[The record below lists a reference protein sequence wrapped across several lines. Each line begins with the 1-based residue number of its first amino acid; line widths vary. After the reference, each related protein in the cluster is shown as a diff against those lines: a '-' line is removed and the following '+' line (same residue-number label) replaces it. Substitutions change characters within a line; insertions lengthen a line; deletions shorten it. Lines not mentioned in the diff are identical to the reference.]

1 MVFEPIPEDTHI
13 GHVHLKVA
21 DLHRSLEFYHG
32 VLGFTIT
39 QQIEDSA
46 AFLSAGDYHHHI
58 GINTW
63 QSAGCAP
70 PPTSSSGLYHM
81 AIRYNT
87 RAKLA
92 DALRRLYKAHIQL
105 DGAAD
110 HGVSEALYIRDP
122 DQNGV
127 ELYWDRPKSQW
138 PRNSASS
145 LVMVTEPLNI
155 DDLLKELEISN
166 LDHEQNI

>member
-58 GINTW
+58 GINTGKAPGAHHHQPVPLGSTIW
-63 QSAGCAP
+63 QSVTIRELNSQMPCDVYTKH
-70 PPTSSSGLYHM
+70 TSSW
-81 AIRYNT
+81 T
-87 RAKLA
+87 
-92 DALRRLYKAHIQL
+92 
-105 DGAAD
+105 
-110 HGVSEALYIRDP
+110 
-122 DQNGV
+122 
-127 ELYWDRPKSQW
+127 ELQT
-138 PRNSASS
+138 
-145 LVMVTEPLNI
+145 TE
-155 DDLLKELEISN
+155 
-166 LDHEQNI
+166 